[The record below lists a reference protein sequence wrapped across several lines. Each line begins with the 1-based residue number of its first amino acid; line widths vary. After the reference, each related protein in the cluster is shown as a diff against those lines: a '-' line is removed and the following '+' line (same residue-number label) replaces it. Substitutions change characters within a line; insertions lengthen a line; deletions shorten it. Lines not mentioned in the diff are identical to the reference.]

1 MHVGFTHF
9 HGLYLR
15 LRLPLSSG
23 RYFDPS
29 LSVTLRRMVAS
40 SSLEDPT
47 GIRLHP
53 RLKPTTS
60 KIKQIL
66 SHILQEKLEKYV
78 YQADKSAA
86 LTKELT
92 DTIKTQL
99 RAANYPRFKYIVQVV
114 LGEQRGEGVRM
125 GCRCLWDAGIDCYA
139 SETFVNDSFFC
150 VAVAYAVYL
159 Y

>member
-1 MHVGFTHF
+1 
-9 HGLYLR
+9 
-15 LRLPLSSG
+15 
-23 RYFDPS
+23 
-29 LSVTLRRMVAS
+29 MVAP
-40 SSLEDPT
+40 SSLEDMT

-53 RLKPTTS
+53 RLKPTTT
-60 KIKQIL
+60 KMKHIL
-66 SHILQEKLEKYV
+66 SQVLQEKLEKNV

-92 DTIKTQL
+92 DAIKMQL
-99 RAANYPRFKYIVQVV
+99 KAGNYPRFKYIVQVV

-139 SETFVNDSFFC
+139 SETFVNDSLFC